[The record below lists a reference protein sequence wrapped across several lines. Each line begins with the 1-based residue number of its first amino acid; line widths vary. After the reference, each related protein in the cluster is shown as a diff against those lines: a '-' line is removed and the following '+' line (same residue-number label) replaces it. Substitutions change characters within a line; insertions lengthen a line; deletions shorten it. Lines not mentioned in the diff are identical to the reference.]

1 VSVQVKRSAR
11 YVAVTTA
18 MLFAATVAAAS
29 AFWPIYESMSLV
41 IVVAT
46 SLVMGSAIAI
56 LGARF
61 SWPSYVVMLMT
72 IAGFILVGV
81 AVAVPS
87 EAEYGVV
94 PTLDGLVHLLSAV
107 ALGWKQLLTIS
118 LPVGSYQALLVP
130 AFVLVLV
137 SVVVSASI
145 AIRSTRPALAV
156 VPPVVVFLVASAL
169 GPRDPDSPI
178 IGPVALVV
186 VILLWMLWMRWYER
200 RASIRLLV
208 TASGGTHADASGAGL
223 RTVVGAAV
231 ILVIA
236 SATGWGVS
244 ALAAVSQDRLVPR
257 TALERPFDPRDY
269 VSPLAGFRQY
279 LQPDTATSVLFTI
292 DGVPGDT
299 LVRLATLDSYDG
311 IVFSVGA
318 NDSTGESGA
327 FERVPGSVDQD
338 DVVGDRVEVAID
350 IVDYEGV
357 WLPMVGSLERI
368 EFGGQRAGTLGDNFF
383 YNTAT
388 STAADIDG
396 VRSGDRYVASV
407 VVPKQPSPTELA
419 EVEPGSAVLPTIAS
433 VPEDLVTTLDRYV
446 SGIDLPGERLN
457 AAIAG
462 LKAEGYVSHGVGE
475 DAVPSRSGHAN
486 DRIAELFDG
495 GRMIGDAEQ
504 YAVAAA
510 LMANRLGFASRVVMG
525 FDPDSSEVT
534 GADVSAWIEVNTQ
547 EFGWVSIDP
556 NPPLRD
562 IPEELPEE
570 PTQIAR
576 PPTIVPPPVVESET
590 VDPPIT
596 PESQQDP
603 PAESDVWG
611 TVIRSILLVAGWTV
625 LGLAIVAAPF
635 LLVIAA
641 KVRRRSLRRR
651 AATVTGKIT
660 GGWREFE
667 DAIAD
672 YGITPAAASTRSE
685 VAAVV
690 GGMPSRVLAAVAD
703 RAVFAPEDPAAADAD
718 RVWYIVK
725 ELTRA
730 IGAKR
735 TPWQRFKAR
744 VSLRS
749 LGGYSGSKAPK
760 RPKDRS

>member
-1 VSVQVKRSAR
+1 M
-11 YVAVTTA
+11 AVTTA
-18 MLFAATVAAAS
+18 MLFAATIAAAS
-29 AFWPIYESMSLV
+29 AFWPIYESMGLV
-41 IVVAT
+41 VVVAT

-61 SWPSYVVMLMT
+61 SWPSYVVMLVT
-72 IAGFILVGV
+72 IAGFVLVGV
-81 AVAVPS
+81 AIAVPS

-94 PTLDGLVHLLSAV
+94 PTLDGLVQLFSAV

-130 AFVLVLV
+130 AFVLLLV

-156 VPPVVVFLVASAL
+156 VPPVVVFLAASAL

-200 RASIRLLV
+200 RASIRSLV
-208 TASGGTHADASGAGL
+208 TASGGTPADASGAGL
-223 RTVVGAAV
+223 RTVVGAVA
-231 ILVIA
+231 ILAIA
-236 SATGWGVS
+236 GATGWGVA
-244 ALAAVSQDRLVPR
+244 ALTTVSQDRVVPR
-257 TALERPFDPRDY
+257 TAIERPFDPRDQ

-279 LQPDTATSVLFTI
+279 LQPDTANSVLFTI
-292 DGVPGDT
+292 DGLPSDT

-318 NDSTGESGA
+318 NDASGESGA
-327 FERVPGSVDQD
+327 FERVPGSVDQR
-338 DVVGDRVEVAID
+338 DVVGDRVDVAID
-350 IVDYEGV
+350 IVNYEGV
-357 WLPMVGSLERI
+357 WLPIVGSLERI
-368 EFGGQRAGTLGDNFF
+368 EFGGQNASTLGDTFF
-383 YNTAT
+383 YNSAT
-388 STAADIDG
+388 STAAVVDG
-396 VRSGDRYVASV
+396 VRSGDSYVASV

-419 EVEPGSAVLPTIAS
+419 AVEPGSAVLPTIAA

-446 SGIDLPGERLN
+446 SGIDLPGARLS

-462 LKAEGYVSHGVGE
+462 LRAEGYVSHGVGD
-475 DAVPSRSGHAN
+475 DAVPSRSGHAT
-486 DRIAELFDG
+486 DRISELFDG
-495 GRMIGDAEQ
+495 DRMVGDAEQ

-510 LMANRLGFASRVVMG
+510 LMANRLGFPSRVVMG
-525 FDPDSSEVT
+525 FEPDSSEVT

-556 NPPLRD
+556 NPPVRD

-590 VDPPIT
+590 VDPPVT

-603 PAESDVWG
+603 PAEADVWG
-611 TVIRSILLVAGWTV
+611 TVIRSILLVASWTV
-625 LGLAIVAAPF
+625 LALAIIAAPF

-641 KVRRRSLRRR
+641 KLRRRSLRRR
-651 AATVTGKIT
+651 AKTVAGKIT
-660 GGWREFE
+660 GGWSEFE
-667 DAIAD
+667 DVIVD

-718 RVWYIVK
+718 RVWYIVN

-730 IGAKR
+730 LGAKR

-749 LGGYSGSKAPK
+749 LGSYSGSKAPK